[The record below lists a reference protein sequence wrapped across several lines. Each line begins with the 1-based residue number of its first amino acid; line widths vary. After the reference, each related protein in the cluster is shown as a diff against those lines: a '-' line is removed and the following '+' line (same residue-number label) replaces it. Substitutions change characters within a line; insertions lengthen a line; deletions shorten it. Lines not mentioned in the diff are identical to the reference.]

1 MKVSELINQL
11 TQLPQDLDVLIW
23 DAGNRM
29 NISMVDDAFIHDEQ
43 YPFVELN
50 TDTDE
55 EKKYLVKNHNGT
67 LLGKF
72 ETKFAAEYE
81 AKFYRE
87 QTGNPAYIEEQL
99 A

>member
-81 AKFYRE
+81 AKFYRD
-87 QTGNPAYIEEQL
+87 QTGNAAYIEEQL

>member
-11 TQLPQDLDVLIW
+11 TQLPQELDVLIW

-29 NISMVDDAFIHDEQ
+29 GISMVDDAFIHDEQ

-72 ETKFAAEYE
+72 ETKFAAIYE

-87 QTGNPAYIEEQL
+87 QTGNPAYVEEQL

>member
-29 NISMVDDAFIHDEQ
+29 GISMVDDSFIHDEQ

>member
-87 QTGNPAYIEEQL
+87 QTGNAAYIEEQL